1 MNQSLYSR
9 RPSPSIQLAR
19 LLAALQE
26 SPVTDHYAATLGIPD
41 PEGRVAE
48 LCADGWR
55 IERRTLP
62 AILPGMAPVAAWEL
76 VGRNYGEVTQ

>member
-9 RPSPSIQLAR
+9 RPSPGIQLAR

-26 SPVTDHYAATLGIPD
+26 APVTDHDAATLGIHD
-41 PEGRVAE
+41 PEGRIAE

-55 IERRTLP
+55 VERRTFA

-76 VGRNYGEVTQ
+76 VGRNYGEVMQ